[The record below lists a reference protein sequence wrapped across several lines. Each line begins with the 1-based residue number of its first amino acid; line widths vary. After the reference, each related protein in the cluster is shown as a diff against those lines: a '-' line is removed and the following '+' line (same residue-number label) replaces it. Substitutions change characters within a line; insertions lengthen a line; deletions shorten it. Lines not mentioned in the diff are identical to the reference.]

1 MGRQAT
7 GRLED
12 VESAPRLLFWGKRAG
27 CEIISTADP
36 EDEIPLLGSSTQDKG
51 LGGEAE

>member
-1 MGRQAT
+1 MK
-7 GRLED
+7 
-12 VESAPRLLFWGKRAG
+12 SAPCLLHWGMRAG